1 MLPLIIGGIVGLVG
15 GGIALLS
22 GKKEEE
28 ERKKAEAE
36 VEERR
41 RQEAEERRRQEEEER
56 RRREAEERRRRE
68 AEEKRIK
75 VRNIVKISSDAKKFW
90 RKDEPEATYT
100 ITKKMR
106 QEAWEVINITP
117 ATAVIREISPRRD
130 EIVIGI
136 NGLYKINMSKEK
148 IMAQMNSGYKFT
160 ALGLSGSGK
169 TCFMAGMYYKM
180 AGGLEGYTLKA
191 DDDDAVKLETYY
203 RQMTNTNAGMDRFPG
218 GTNQSTE
225 YGFELQ
231 YGYKTIE
238 RFKWVDY
245 AGGTLKSKNTGDA
258 EEYSKLKEDI
268 SDSEVLYIFVDGG
281 LFQDEEVADASGDK
295 EKTEIL
301 ADIVKDEC
309 SNEINHFISEYT
321 NERNNLPPIMIV
333 VTKYD
338 LVGKALG
345 KATNEETLKILNDVI
360 KKAFNPLFPN
370 PSAYSSDEG
379 YTRMVGVIP
388 VSLGYKISEDD
399 YKGKLRPIN
408 MHLPAYIGIWFMLK
422 SQGTQNS
429 FVRMLGD
436 EIEDSKVEF
445 WLNGKSGKFATLAEG
460 YLEKVK
466 GR

>member
-1 MLPLIIGGIVGLVG
+1 MLPLIIGGIAALAGAIG
-15 GGIALLS
+15 GGIALFS
-22 GKKEEE
+22 GKEEE
-28 ERKKAEAE
+28 QKKTEAE
-36 VEERR
+36 IEERRRQEEEERR
-41 RQEAEERRRQEEEER
+41 RQEAEERRRREE
-56 RRREAEERRRRE
+56 
-68 AEEKRIK
+68 EEKRIK
-75 VRNIVKISSDAKKFW
+75 VGDIVKISSNALKFW
-90 RKDEPEATYT
+90 RKNKPEEMYT

-106 QEAWEVINITP
+106 QKVWKVIDIFPWN
-117 ATAVIREISPRRD
+117 AVIREISPIQN
-130 EIVIGI
+130 EIVIRI
-136 NGLYKINMSKEK
+136 NNLYKINMSKEE

-370 PSAYSSDEG
+370 PAAYSSDEG

>member
-1 MLPLIIGGIVGLVG
+1 MT
-15 GGIALLS
+15 
-22 GKKEEE
+22 
-28 ERKKAEAE
+28 ER
-36 VEERR
+36 
-41 RQEAEERRRQEEEER
+41 
-56 RRREAEERRRRE
+56 
-68 AEEKRIK
+68 
-75 VRNIVKISSDAKKFW
+75 
-90 RKDEPEATYT
+90 
-100 ITKKMR
+100 
-106 QEAWEVINITP
+106 
-117 ATAVIREISPRRD
+117 
-130 EIVIGI
+130 
-136 NGLYKINMSKEK
+136 
-148 IMAQMNSGYKFT
+148 
-160 ALGLSGSGK
+160 
-169 TCFMAGMYYKM
+169 
-180 AGGLEGYTLKA
+180 
-191 DDDDAVKLETYY
+191 KLETYY

-245 AGGTLKSKNTGDA
+245 AGGTLKSKNTVDA

-301 ADIVKDEC
+301 VDIVKDEC

-422 SQGTQNS
+422 SQDTQNS